1 MFLST
6 AEPTYPNGAS
16 KNPTKTPCSQH
27 VFNTALTRAKSL
39 VVCAGNPFLL
49 MKIEKMTKKVDSDK
63 FFWAQYIKR
72 CIENETFIVP
82 SVLGLSNEYRYEKL
96 SKLRELVFTTEG
108 HTKSVNPSSKKLDS
122 ITNAYKKAFENLPS
136 LKRCRI
142 KLEPIMGS
150 MQWQMKEEGANVE
163 KKEHSQSSSKV
174 QPNDLPEGTFLCNLE
189 IVDYRKALGHPLE
202 ASKPVVTMYGLGN
215 RKGAFD
221 GDLVVVKLNK
231 TSEATKKSYGEV
243 IDVVQKCH
251 PDRFVCRVDR
261 YSTIHFTPIDRKTP
275 TFVNLPM
282 ISRDLTKLRKKDIE
296 AGLTTQH
303 QWVVIFEESSL
314 PLSGEDNLPRI
325 KEIVPAEIANR
336 LLFVVHEIGWNP
348 KYRLPLG
355 AVVES
360 LPLGTNFFHAER
372 LLRASYSIDEDKWD
386 KGDGG
391 KIENDEE
398 EMSRPVPPNV
408 ICQAF
413 TIDPSDA
420 RNLDDALS
428 LVRDQEN
435 DGTYTLSVLIPNVG
449 RQLEQ
454 GSLYDSRAQARG
466 TSVYGIYRS
475 MLPDAVCRKFSLTPN
490 KVRDVLIVSTKVT
503 VGQDGTVDVEVSNSL
518 IKGGKMQSQ
527 VRLNY
532 YTAQCLLNDDLSNL
546 QKELT
551 RLSQLNDEFSNL
563 QEDIRQ
569 YPSVA
574 GQPDLSETL
583 KLLYKIAMHLRVKR
597 LGRAAYAYD
606 LSEEDDKTS
615 WQAHLLVAEL
625 MIWANK
631 TVAEYVHANLPS
643 FAVLRRQA
651 SLNGEELNQLA
662 EKFAG
667 VIKHSVVL
675 SALEKGDSTELR
687 PLLIPHS
694 TVKQLQEAVKNR
706 DFFCL
711 QQLLTSSHLYPQL
724 AEATIHLRTI
734 SQRAE
739 YVCSNSFYQ
748 LIDTANAS
756 SPFRHHS
763 LSLDYYTHFTSPIRR
778 FCDVVVQRLL
788 NSVLEETE
796 PPYRSTELEDFCHTI
811 NIRSR
816 EAKLCQDGMSQL
828 ELAQKFGESCD
839 ETQAYVHRK
848 KNRLVVSFS
857 ELKYQSCLKK
867 RNEFRISDLVCL
879 EDKSGFLEW
888 KATIFSFKGNDFILQ
903 SPKLCEFKEV
913 TSQKE
918 DKSKERSAPEKAL
931 SSATES
937 ESNDLSTVA
946 MTVFY
951 RVKGRAVPIINLPL
965 DKSSSDSNV
974 NPDESSSD
982 EELNIFDKMFTY
994 QLSSTL
1000 TQDGISVDA
1009 ERWQNVIQEVD
1020 NLSDNT
1026 VAQLLDIIPKPQL
1039 LSQNN
1044 SYDSVEVQHFRTS
1057 PILKYEVRRKLGS
1070 NSIIPVWLGQTLLR
1084 EPILT
1089 PCLQLME
1096 VAPELRIC
1104 LQHNKYPAECFSD
1117 PVLFNA
1123 SKAVY
1128 ESLDVYVT
1136 LWEKVF
1142 LAEVAQDSVL
1152 DRKKP
1157 LTILKD
1163 VPLEWP
1169 ELKIPENSLDHH
1181 YQPGGLITLEIPP
1194 KSQSF
1199 LQYNVSI
1206 DVGDLVC
1213 VRYDLK
1219 DGRTGQQYKSVYHLV
1234 VSEKYS
1240 LDTPSEERKWKKK
1253 KHKGKNKSSL
1263 SPIIVKMKHIGTSS
1277 CKVSPKMAGMLRKR
1291 PFPTCELQVIHL
1303 QESYK

>member
-1 MFLST
+1 MYCYVIVHYFIGREFQCVFLST
-6 AEPTYPNGAS
+6 AEPTTAEGKS
-16 KNPTKTPCSQH
+16 KNPTKTPCNQY

-49 MKIEKMTKKVDSDK
+49 MKIEKLTKKVDSNK

-96 SKLRELVFTTEG
+96 SELRELVFTTERP
-108 HTKSVNPSSKKLDS
+108 TKSVNPSSEKLDS

-150 MQWQMKEEGANVE
+150 MQWQMKEEGGANVE
-163 KKEHSQSSSKV
+163 MKEGTSRSSIKV
-174 QPNDLPEGTFLCNLE
+174 QQNDLPKGTFLCNLE
-189 IVDYRKALGHPLE
+189 IVNYRKALGHPLE
-202 ASKPVVTMYGLGN
+202 SSKPVVTMYGLGN

-221 GDLVVVKLNK
+221 GDLVAIKLNK
-231 TSEATKKSYGEV
+231 TSEVTQKSYGEV
-243 IDVVQKCH
+243 IGVVQKCH
-251 PDRFVCRVDR
+251 PERFVCRVDR
-261 YSTIHFTPIDRKTP
+261 YSTIHFIPIDRKTP

-282 ISRDLTKLRKKDIE
+282 ISQDLTKLRKKDIE

-314 PLSGEDNLPRI
+314 PLSGEANLPRI
-325 KEIVPAEIANR
+325 KEIVPAEVANR

-372 LLRASYSIDEDKWD
+372 LLRAAYSIDEDNWD
-386 KGDGG
+386 KGDGE

-398 EMSRPVPPNV
+398 EMSRSVLPNV

-428 LVRDQEN
+428 LVRDQKN

-449 RQLEQ
+449 RQLKR
-454 GSLYDSRAQARG
+454 GSLYDSRAQVRG

-503 VGQDGTVDVEVSNSL
+503 VGQEGTVDVEVSNSF
-518 IKGGKMQSQ
+518 IKEGKMQSQ

-532 YTAQCLLNDDLSNL
+532 YLAQCLLNNDLSNL
-546 QKELT
+546 QEELA
-551 RLSQLNDEFSNL
+551 RLRLLNDEFSNL

-606 LSEEDDKTS
+606 LSEEEDEKS
-615 WQAHLLVAEL
+615 WQAHLLVEEL

-631 TVAEYVHANLPS
+631 TVAEYVHANLQS

-651 SLNGEELNQLA
+651 SPNGEELNQVT

-667 VIKHSVVL
+667 VMKHSVVL
-675 SALEKGDSTELR
+675 SAIEKGDSTELR

-694 TVKQLQEAVKNR
+694 TVKQLQEAVKNK
-706 DFFCL
+706 DFFRL

-748 LIDTANAS
+748 LIDTANTS
-756 SPFRHHS
+756 SPFRHYS
-763 LSLDYYTHFTSPIRR
+763 LCLDYYTHFTSPIRR

-788 NSVLEETE
+788 NSVFENKE
-796 PPYRSTELEDFCHTI
+796 PPYSPTELEDICHTI

-816 EAKLCQDGMSQL
+816 EAKLCQNDISQL
-828 ELAQKFGESCD
+828 ELARQFGESCD

-879 EDKSGFLEW
+879 EDKSGALEW
-888 KATIFSFKGNDFILQ
+888 KATIFSFNGNDFILQ
-903 SPKLCEFKEV
+903 SPKFCEFKEV
-913 TSQKE
+913 TLQKE
-918 DKSKERSAPEKAL
+918 GKIKEEPAL
-931 SSATES
+931 VEEASSPANEES
-937 ESNDLSTVA
+937 HDATVA

-951 RVKGRAVPIINLPL
+951 RVKGTAVSDLPL
-965 DKSSSDSNV
+965 DNSSSDSEV
-974 NPDESSSD
+974 KSDESSSD
-982 EELNIFDKMFTY
+982 EELVICDKMFTY

-1009 ERWQNVIQEVD
+1009 VKWQNVIQKVD

-1026 VAQLLDIIPKPQL
+1026 ISQLLDVLPKHQL

-1044 SYDSVEVQHFRTS
+1044 SRDSVEVEHFRTS
-1057 PILKYEVRRKLGS
+1057 PVLKYKVKRKLGS
-1070 NSIIPVWLGQTLLR
+1070 NSIVTVWLGQTLLR
-1084 EPILT
+1084 EPLLT
-1089 PCLQLME
+1089 PCLQLIE

-1128 ESLDVYVT
+1128 ESLDVYVS

-1163 VPLEWP
+1163 VPLE
-1169 ELKIPENSLDHH
+1169 
-1181 YQPGGLITLEIPP
+1181 
-1194 KSQSF
+1194 
-1199 LQYNVSI
+1199 
-1206 DVGDLVC
+1206 
-1213 VRYDLK
+1213 
-1219 DGRTGQQYKSVYHLV
+1219 
-1234 VSEKYS
+1234 
-1240 LDTPSEERKWKKK
+1240 
-1253 KHKGKNKSSL
+1253 
-1263 SPIIVKMKHIGTSS
+1263 
-1277 CKVSPKMAGMLRKR
+1277 
-1291 PFPTCELQVIHL
+1291 
-1303 QESYK
+1303 